1 MKKTVQKSIIVFII
15 GFLGLFL
22 FRLVYGYVVYPQNNI
37 TETALLNQ
45 LVNSESRLASSFS
58 TRNYASKKI
67 IRQTASSVKAPMS
80 VDQKY
85 EKVASVSSKST
96 KFEEAENRTRQ
107 LIKSF
112 NALIQFE
119 QKSGLKNNRYLHLA
133 IGVDPTKFEEM
144 TDSLA
149 KIGKLVA
156 FRVDKVDKT
165 SEFKNLQV
173 KKVSLE
179 KNLASLKSFKSH
191 GGKLEELI
199 ALEGKILEM
208 EEKIQSLGIDL
219 GEFDE
224 ENEFCTIKYTL
235 EEFKV
240 KENKISLVHRLK
252 TAFEWTIEYYAYLLG
267 LLLMASVVSLIGATV
282 VRLLAPLVTQQHKEK

>member
-1 MKKTVQKSIIVFII
+1 MRKTVQKSVIVFII

-22 FRLVYGYVVYPQNNI
+22 FRLVYGFVAYPQNSLS
-37 TETALLNQ
+37 ETALLNQ
-45 LVNSESRLASSFS
+45 MVNSENRLTSSFS

-67 IRQTASSVKAPMS
+67 IRQNASSVKTPMS

-85 EKVASVSSKST
+85 EKVASISNKST
-96 KFEEAENRTRQ
+96 KFEEAENQTRQ

-149 KIGKLVA
+149 TIGKLVG

-179 KNLASLKSFKSH
+179 KNLASLKSFKSQ

-235 EEFKV
+235 EEFKI
-240 KENKISLVHRLK
+240 KESKIPLVHRLK

-267 LLLMASVVSLIGATV
+267 LLLMASVISLIGATII
-282 VRLLAPLVTQQHKEK
+282 RLLAPLVNQSHTEK